1 MFKFKS
7 LASGLAFVMTCV
19 SFVTTLS
26 LGALFIGSS
35 SYWHQVQN
43 EDYLKNRSRE
53 IDSILA
59 NETQIA
65 LSILK
70 DVYARQQAGQFTEE
84 QAKTEAARLVRNLR
98 YDDGQGYFWI
108 DTYEGINVVL
118 PNNKDEGKNRL
129 EYVDAAGNK
138 IIKDFIANAHNEG
151 GGFTDSFYPKPG
163 ETEHLPKRNYTVTFE
178 PYKWVIGTGVWVD
191 EINRQLL
198 RRKKIQEDVLNHDI
212 ARGLFCLAALQA
224 LFVLFAQEVG
234 KRLAMPFKFVIKRL
248 AALGNND
255 LTLTE
260 EDAKKL
266 EQIINRRDEMGA
278 TGRALK
284 EMHEKLSAYSQVI
297 LGMARNDMLTGL
309 ANRRHLQEFVEKIDS
324 DAQVTLIS
332 LDLDHFK
339 EVNDTYGHQTGDAA
353 LLVFAEV
360 LKSSFPDALNVRMG
374 GDEFMVVIT
383 KTVDLVDVKAD
394 LATFME
400 RLLTIYR
407 LDHELSRLTVSAG
420 IAYAPDEPLPVD
432 LLVQQ
437 SDIALYE
444 AKLSGRNCFRVYHP
458 GMENHPGMEKRES
471 KDVSDLHGNNK

>member
-1 MFKFKS
+1 
-7 LASGLAFVMTCV
+7 MTCV

-26 LGALFIGSS
+26 LGVLFIGSS
-35 SYWHQVQN
+35 TYWHRVQN
-43 EDYLKNRSRE
+43 EDYLLNRSRE
-53 IDSILA
+53 IDSILR

-65 LSILK
+65 LSAIK
-70 DVYARQQAGQFTEE
+70 DVYARQKAGQLTEA

-108 DTYEGINVVL
+108 DTYDGVNVVL
-118 PNNKDEGKNRL
+118 PGQPEEGQDRL
-129 EYVDAAGNK
+129 EYVDGAGNN
-138 IIKDFIANAHNEG
+138 IIKAFIDEARKEG
-151 GGFTDSFYPKPG
+151 GGYTDSLYPKPG
-163 ETEHLPKRNYTVTFE
+163 ETEYLPKRNYTVSFE

-198 RRKKIQEDVLNHDI
+198 RRQKMQEEVLNHDI

-224 LFVLFAQEVG
+224 LFVLFAHEVG

-255 LTLTE
+255 LTLTD
-260 EDAKKL
+260 EDAKRL
-266 EQIINRRDEMGA
+266 EEIINRRDEMGA

-309 ANRRHLQEFVEKIDS
+309 ANRRHLQEFVEKLDKE
-324 DAQVTLIS
+324 AQVTLIS

-383 KTVDLVDVKAD
+383 KNIDLVDVKAD
-394 LATFME
+394 LANFME
-400 RLLTIYR
+400 RLLSIYR
-407 LDHELSRLTVSAG
+407 MDAELSRLTVSAG

-432 LLVQQ
+432 LLAQQ
-437 SDIALYE
+437 SDVALYE

-458 GMENHPGMEKRES
+458 GMENHPGMEKREG
-471 KDVSDLHGNNK
+471 KDVSDFQGKNK